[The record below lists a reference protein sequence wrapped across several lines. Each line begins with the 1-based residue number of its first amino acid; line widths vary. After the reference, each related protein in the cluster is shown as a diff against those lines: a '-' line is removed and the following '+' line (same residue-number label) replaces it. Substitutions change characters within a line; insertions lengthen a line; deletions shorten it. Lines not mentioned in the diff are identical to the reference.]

1 MQDIWNKI
9 KLNIKTSNSYTR
21 LIYINLAVF
30 IILKIMNLFDFLFLI
45 DNNSDFTYDYLAV
58 SSNIHS
64 IIKKPWTLISYMFTH
79 QDFFHLLFNLIWL
92 HIGSKLFLLY
102 FTDKQLISTYILGGL
117 SGAFAYIVAF
127 NIFPVF
133 QSEPYIGSATIGASA
148 SILAIFIAIASYKPR
163 YRINLIFLGHISI
176 INIAISLVI
185 LDFILIPVG
194 NAGGHIAHLGG
205 ALFGYFYIRKIKQ
218 GKDISIDFTNIIKKI
233 INTFKSK
240 KKIQKVYKR
249 AKSDYEFNSEQ
260 AKKKEKIDKIL
271 EKIAKSGYESLNKE
285 EKAMLFSASKR

>member
-9 KLNIKTSNSYTR
+9 KSNIKTSNSYTR

-45 DNNSDFTYDYLAV
+45 DNNSDFTYDYLAI

-163 YRINLIFLGHISI
+163 YSINLIFLGNISI

-218 GKDISIDFTNIIKKI
+218 GKDISIDFTNIIEKI
-233 INTFKSK
+233 INTFRSK

-249 AKSDYEFNSEQ
+249 AKSDYEFNSEK

-285 EKAMLFSASKR
+285 EKALLFSASKR